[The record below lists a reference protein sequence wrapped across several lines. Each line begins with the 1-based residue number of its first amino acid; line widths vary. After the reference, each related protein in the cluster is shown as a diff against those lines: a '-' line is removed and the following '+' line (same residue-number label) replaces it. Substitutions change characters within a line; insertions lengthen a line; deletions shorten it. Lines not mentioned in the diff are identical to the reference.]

1 MSLENA
7 RAIVFDLDGTLFD
20 LTPVVH
26 AARQRVATFLFSNGF
41 FATRAYAFQRINTL
55 ERKHGPYYSS
65 SPYYFAFFDIAKA
78 VFKDKPDRVRRFLDK
93 QNTDP
98 EAEPVEALVA
108 EMERVYNAEDVEDIR
123 PYPDALHTLRELRH
137 AGYKLVSGHT
147 GQSAP
152 SAQQN

>member
-1 MSLENA
+1 VSLENA

-20 LTPVVH
+20 LTPVVQ

-41 FATRAYAFQRINTL
+41 FASRAYARQRINTL

-78 VFKDKPDRVRRFLDK
+78 VFKDKPDRVRHFLDK

-98 EAEPVEALVA
+98 EAEPVAPLEKRSSVTSRRSTLGGPSMASA
-108 EMERVYNAEDVEDIR
+108 E
-123 PYPDALHTLRELRH
+123 TT
-137 AGYKLVSGHT
+137 SGSSPVKWRIHDS
-147 GQSAP
+147 G
-152 SAQQN
+152 